1 MSNDG
6 SPGILN
12 VPPEETSWLKS
23 SLASLGSASRA
34 VLLGATA
41 LVSVCASDPASAQQ
55 PATPTQPNILFIM
68 GDDIGWMQP
77 SIYHEGLAVGE
88 TPNIDR
94 IGHEGAKFMTYYA
107 EQSCTAGRTAFITG
121 MQPVRVG
128 MVLPEIPGS
137 PSYLRTGTPT
147 LAKFLLDLGYTTG
160 EFGKNH
166 LGDTTESLPTAH
178 GFQEYWGYLYHLDAM
193 QQVSFADINKSP
205 TEQTIAPPCKNTP
218 IPGLAEVPGAVDPKT
233 TTCLTPP
240 RPVLLCKS
248 SDGTEDEPEL
258 PRRRSV
264 DA

>member
-1 MSNDG
+1 MSNEVMSNDG

-77 SIYHEGLAVGE
+77 SIYHRGLAVGE

-94 IGHEGAKFMTYYA
+94 IGNEGATFMTYYA

-128 MVLPEIPGS
+128 MILPEIPGS
-137 PSYLRTGTPT
+137 PSYLRTGTPH
-147 LAKFLLDLGYTTG
+147 LAKFLLRSRL
-160 EFGKNH
+160 H
-166 LGDTTESLPTAH
+166 H
-178 GFQEYWGYLYHLDAM
+178 RRVRQEPSWRYHR
-193 QQVSFADINKSP
+193 VPADR
-205 TEQTIAPPCKNTP
+205 AR
-218 IPGLAEVPGAVDPKT
+218 VPGI
-233 TTCLTPP
+233 LGLSLSP
-240 RPVLLCKS
+240 RCHAA
-248 SDGTEDEPEL
+248 GEL
-258 PRRRSV
+258 PRHQQVPDGADRRTALQEHADPGLV
-264 DA
+264 